1 MTRDNQCRHLLSNF
15 HPTHQAPSV
24 LRVLFSPA
32 FCALQQVVPYGES
45 PRLSCTLQL
54 LADANAWLDYADL
67 DSSLVGPCVPGCRQA
82 MRADRFVFGLS
93 RMRQSTTYNR

>member
-1 MTRDNQCRHLLSNF
+1 MLTQ
-15 HPTHQAPSV
+15 PSA
-24 LRVLFSPA
+24 LLFSPA

-45 PRLSCTLQL
+45 PRLSCPLQL

-67 DSSLVGPCVPGCRQA
+67 DASLVGPCVPGCRPA